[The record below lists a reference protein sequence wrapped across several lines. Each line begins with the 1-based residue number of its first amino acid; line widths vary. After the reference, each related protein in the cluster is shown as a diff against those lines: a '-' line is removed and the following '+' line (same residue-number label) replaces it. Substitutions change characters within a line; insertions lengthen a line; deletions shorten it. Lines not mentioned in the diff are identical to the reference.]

1 MDGFPQTI
9 MVYNLFWNFFPPKIR
24 VINPCLRWYMN
35 YLQTA
40 CVPLALYKFHVN
52 ISAKK
57 SWLVVI
63 VFQSP
68 SNTYLSGKS
77 VSTNPT
83 WCNLST
89 CTCISVREF
98 HMKKYV
104 CLVHEERWM
113 CEIQKKPTPLSFNP
127 TFRHI
132 TITWNKAI
140 QFSVLG

>member
-1 MDGFPQTI
+1 MSNIWNYYGI
-9 MVYNLFWNFFPPKIR
+9 NLFWKKIPKIR
-24 VINPCLRWYMN
+24 VINPCVRWYMN

-40 CVPLALYKFHVN
+40 WVPLALYKFHIN

-83 WCNLST
+83 WWLLVLVYQWVKFAGNF
-89 CTCISVREF
+89 IWKNMSVLCMRKDECV
-98 HMKKYV
+98 KY
-104 CLVHEERWM
+104 
-113 CEIQKKPTPLSFNP
+113 KKPTPLSFNP